1 MKLSDT
7 QLVVL
12 NAACQRDDRMVLP
25 LPKTLKGGAVA
36 KVVGSLIAKGLVA
49 EIPAHQVGASP
60 MREDML
66 WREGETGER
75 LTLVATDTAFAALGL
90 APDSENTAE
99 AEPATQ
105 EPDAAAIDDGGLVD
119 AAPGE
124 QGLRAA
130 KTDIEAQ
137 ATAPKAPRR
146 ARANS
151 KQASLIAMLK
161 RPEGATIPEIA
172 AAFNWQQHTVRGAI
186 AGALKKKLGL
196 NIASEKAEGSER
208 IYRIRE

>member
-25 LPKTLKGGAVA
+25 LPNTLKGGAVA
-36 KVVGSLIAKGLVA
+36 KVVGSLLAKGLVA
-49 EIPAHQVGASP
+49 EIPAHQIAGGP
-60 MREDML
+60 IREDAL

-75 LTLVATDTAFAALGL
+75 LALVATYAAFAALGL
-90 APDSENTAE
+90 APDSESTAE
-99 AEPATQ
+99 DDQATQ
-105 EPDAAAIDDGGLVD
+105 GQHTAAIDDSGPVHDTQAGQ
-119 AAPGE
+119 ATI
-124 QGLRAA
+124 AA
-130 KTDIEAQ
+130 KAEDEAP
-137 ATAPKAPRR
+137 ADAPKAPRR

-151 KQASLIAMLK
+151 KQADLIAMLK

-196 NIASEKAEGSER
+196 NVVSEKTEGGER
-208 IYRIRE
+208 TYRITA

>member
-36 KVVGSLIAKGLVA
+36 KVVGSLIAKGLIA

-90 APDSENTAE
+90 APT
-99 AEPATQ
+99 
-105 EPDAAAIDDGGLVD
+105 
-119 AAPGE
+119 
-124 QGLRAA
+124 
-130 KTDIEAQ
+130 KC
-137 ATAPKAPRR
+137 
-146 ARANS
+146 
-151 KQASLIAMLK
+151 
-161 RPEGATIPEIA
+161 
-172 AAFNWQQHTVRGAI
+172 
-186 AGALKKKLGL
+186 AG
-196 NIASEKAEGSER
+196 I
-208 IYRIRE
+208 

>member
-25 LPKTLKGGAVA
+25 LPQTLRGGAVA
-36 KVVGSLIAKGLVA
+36 KVVGSLLAKGLVEEVSA
-49 EIPAHQVGASP
+49 RQVAFHP
-60 MREDML
+60 MLDDAV
-66 WREGETGER
+66 WRETDNGER
-75 LTLVATDTAFAALGL
+75 LTLVATDAAFAALGL
-90 APDSENTAE
+90 APDSESTAVDDH
-99 AEPATQ
+99 ATQ
-105 EPDAAAIDDGGLVD
+105 ESNAAAIDDSGLVD
-119 AAPGE
+119 AMPAE
-124 QGLRAA
+124 QDLPAA
-130 KTDIEAQ
+130 DTNSEAQ

-151 KQASLIAMLK
+151 KQASLIAMLQ

-196 NIASEKAEGSER
+196 NIVSQKAEGSER
-208 IYRIRE
+208 TCRIEG

>member
-25 LPKTLKGGAVA
+25 LPNTLKGGAVA
-36 KVVGSLIAKGLVA
+36 KVVGSLLAKGLVA
-49 EIPAHQVGASP
+49 EIPAHQIAGGP
-60 MREDML
+60 IREDAL

-75 LTLVATDTAFAALGL
+75 LALVATDAAFAAVGL
-90 APDSENTAE
+90 APDSESTAE
-99 AEPATQ
+99 AEQAMR
-105 EPDAAAIDDGGLVD
+105 EPDATAIDDGGLVD
-119 AAPGE
+119 AAPTQ
-124 QGLRAA
+124 QGLSAA

-137 ATAPKAPRR
+137 ATAPKALRR

-196 NIASEKAEGSER
+196 NIVSQKAEGSER
-208 IYRIRE
+208 IYRITA